1 MSVKCAVSWTADS
14 LRRAIQLGAAVLKQN
29 PDGKSDC
36 WRKFRL
42 IETAEGEP
50 IFGWAACVD
59 CSTCLLFKMKG
70 EEGTVKL
77 YGTKNLT
84 DHSKTCSTATG
95 KQASLEGFVK
105 RVPGMCLNSKDPTC

>member
-1 MSVKCAVSWTADS
+1 MLTYIMSIKIAVSCTADS
-14 LRRAIQLGAAVLKQN
+14 LRRAIQLGTAVLKQN

-50 IFGWAACVD
+50 IFVWAACVD
-59 CSTCLLFKMKG
+59 FSTWLLLKMKG

-77 YGTKNLT
+77 YGTKNLK

-95 KQASLEGFVK
+95 KK
-105 RVPGMCLNSKDPTC
+105 RPWKDSSNVCQVCV